1 MSATATG
8 GLYGRRSGKMSKDT
22 GEQLGAGA
30 ADGPATSST
39 LVTALYNDLRR
50 MARRERSRVGSPA
63 TLQTTALI
71 HEAYIKLH
79 RSGSVWND
87 RHHFMRA
94 AAAAMRQVLVDAAR
108 ARLSLKR
115 GEGDRPL
122 SLDEELVGEV
132 QQMPDQVVVNLG
144 DALEKLGSL
153 NPRLAQVV
161 ECRFFAGYTE
171 AETAEALEVT
181 SRTVERDW
189 VKAKAWLYRELNS
202 V

>member
-1 MSATATG
+1 
-8 GLYGRRSGKMSKDT
+8 MSKDT
-22 GEQLGAGA
+22 GGGQQAAA
-30 ADGPATSST
+30 ADGPATSSS
-39 LVTALYNDLRR
+39 LVTSLYNDLRR
-50 MARRERSRVGSPA
+50 MARRERSRSGSPP

-71 HEAYIKLH
+71 HEAYLKLQ

-115 GEGDRPL
+115 GAGERPL
-122 SLDEELVGEV
+122 ELEEGQAGDV
-132 QQMPDQVVVNLG
+132 QQMPDAIVVNLG
-144 DALEKLGSL
+144 DALERLALL

-171 AETAEALEVT
+171 EETAQALEVT

-189 VKAKAWLYRELNS
+189 VKARAWLYRELNPEG
-202 V
+202 